1 MSVQSISQPIGA
13 APSVRAAEARFR
25 LENRLTGW
33 QIGIAMAA
41 LSLGIFLGIM
51 QGLEHAGFDF
61 YKYIRPVFQSYYQGL
76 TIHGVLNALVWTTFF
91 ITGFFTTAITRS
103 LDMPISK
110 PWLAKLGFGLMVVGL
125 LMTAFPLFANL
136 ATVLYTFYPP
146 LEAHWSFYLGL
157 TLIVVGSWVAGYAFY
172 FTYGA
177 WRKANKGV
185 KTPFIALGA
194 LITMV
199 MWQIA
204 TLGVAVE
211 ILAMLLPWSLGL
223 LPGTDALLGRTLFW
237 YTGHPLVYFWL
248 LPAYLS
254 WYGMVP
260 KQAGGKLFSENLA
273 RLVFWLFLV
282 LSTPVGF
289 HHQYTDPGIPQG
301 WKMLH
306 GLFTYGVAFPSL
318 LPAFTVAASLESGG
332 RARGGK
338 GWFGWIRKLPWD
350 NPSFTAQN
358 FAMILF
364 AFGGISGV
372 TNASYSMNLAV
383 HNTTW
388 IPGHFH
394 LTVGSATTLTFF
406 GIAYW
411 LVPKLSGRQLF
422 GRRAAVAQAW
432 TWLIGMILFSNGMHL
447 LGLHFGAPRRTMLG
461 AAPYRDA
468 AWNPMLMESLLGVLV
483 LTISATLFF
492 YVIIATVLLGKKS
505 KEPVEMPVAESMDTS
520 PPPAWLDNWK
530 GWVYGAVA
538 LVILAYGPM
547 LYVLFNEMQLIP
559 LPPNFPRLW

>member
-1 MSVQSISQPIGA
+1 MSVQTISQPVVA
-13 APSVRAAEARFR
+13 APSAVVSETRFR
-25 LENRLTGW
+25 LENRLSGW
-33 QIGIAMAA
+33 QIGIAMSA

-61 YKYIRPVFQSYYQGL
+61 YKYIRPIFQSYYQGL

-103 LDMPISK
+103 LDTPITK
-110 PWLAKLGFGLMVVGL
+110 PGLAKLGFGLMVVGL
-125 LMTAFPLFANL
+125 LMTAYPLFFNL

-146 LEAHWSFYLGL
+146 LKADWTFYLGL
-157 TLIVVGSWVAGYAFY
+157 TLIVVGSWVTGYAFY

-177 WRKANKGV
+177 WRKAHKGV
-185 KTPFIALGA
+185 TTPFIALAA

-211 ILAMLLPWSLGL
+211 ILALLLPWSLGL

-237 YTGHPLVYFWL
+237 FTGHPLVYFWL
-248 LPAYLS
+248 LPAYVS

-260 KQAGGKLFSENLA
+260 KQAGGKLFSGNLG
-273 RLVFWLFLV
+273 RLVFWLFLI

-318 LPAFTVAASLESGG
+318 LTAFTIAASLESGG

-350 NPSFTAQN
+350 NPSFVAQN

-411 LVPKLSGRQLF
+411 LVPMLSGRQLF
-422 GRRAAVAQAW
+422 SPKAALAQAW
-432 TWLIGMILFSNGMHL
+432 TWLIGMIFFSNGMHL

-483 LTISATLFF
+483 LTVSAFLFF
-492 YVIIATVLLGKKS
+492 YVILGTVLAGKKL
-505 KEPVEMPVAESMDTS
+505 KTAVEMPVAESLDES
-520 PPPAWLDNWK
+520 PTPAWLDTWR

-538 LVILAYGPM
+538 LVIVAYGPM
-547 LYVLFNEMQLIP
+547 LYTLFSEMQLIP
-559 LPPNFPRLW
+559 LPPNFRVW